1 VTDSD
6 ASLVVR
12 VVADDD
18 RSAFELLVRRH
29 QSKLRN
35 FLRRLTGN
43 DAARADDLA
52 QETFL
57 KAYRSI
63 RTYRG
68 TAVFSSW
75 LYRIAYNT
83 FLNDERSRFPEAPLE
98 DFDPPAAT
106 YGFENAGMEMD
117 IERAL
122 QHLSIRQKAIFDL
135 YYKKGMTHEEI
146 GDALEIPLGTVKSDL
161 RRGLDRLRQYLK
173 EWKHN
178 GHGLYR

>member
-1 VTDSD
+1 MTDSD

-18 RSAFELLVRRH
+18 RSAFEMLVRRH

-68 TAVFSSW
+68 TAAFSSW

-83 FLNDERSRFPEAPLE
+83 FLNDERSRLYVYSTAIKIRFQRVMPMKCKSRSKNCFARSRVLFRRYSSLGVSKDQKRDVDE
-98 DFDPPAAT
+98 DD
-106 YGFENAGMEMD
+106 EKK
-117 IERAL
+117 ER
-122 QHLSIRQKAIFDL
+122 
-135 YYKKGMTHEEI
+135 
-146 GDALEIPLGTVKSDL
+146 
-161 RRGLDRLRQYLK
+161 
-173 EWKHN
+173 
-178 GHGLYR
+178 

>member
-12 VVADDD
+12 VLADDD
-18 RSAFELLVRRH
+18 QSAFELLVRRH

-35 FLRRLTGN
+35 FLRQLTKN

-68 TAVFSSW
+68 TAKFSSW

-83 FLNDERSRFPEAPLE
+83 FLNDERSRFPEIELDETVPFSAKDLTE
-98 DFDPPAAT
+98 NVNREIDIDSALKRFPA
-106 YGFENAGMEMD
+106 
-117 IERAL
+117 
-122 QHLSIRQKAIFDL
+122 RQRAIFDM

-146 GDALEIPLGTVKSDL
+146 GNALELPLGTVKSDL
-161 RRGLDRLRQYLK
+161 KRGLDQLREYLK
-173 EWKHN
+173 EWMQN
-178 GHGLYR
+178 